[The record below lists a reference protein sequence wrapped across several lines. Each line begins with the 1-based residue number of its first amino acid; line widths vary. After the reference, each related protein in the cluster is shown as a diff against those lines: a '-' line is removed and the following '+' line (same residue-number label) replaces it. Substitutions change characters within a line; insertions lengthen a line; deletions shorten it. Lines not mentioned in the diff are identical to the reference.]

1 MEWVCQKILL
11 YISVNYF
18 FIVKHKYPGA
28 KKFCYKPSAIIAEL
42 ETLFSRVL
50 GTGSSTWSSNMNDLP
65 EVGSIS
71 SIFETYVPN
80 DTSIEVEDD
89 YNRSKTLYQI
99 TTKISQV

>member
-50 GTGSSTWSSNMNDLP
+50 GTGSISK
-65 EVGSIS
+65 SIWFICTKPVKPNKN
-71 SIFETYVPN
+71 SITAGKGPTE
-80 DTSIEVEDD
+80 
-89 YNRSKTLYQI
+89 L
-99 TTKISQV
+99 